1 MSALRKV
8 ACVEIGGIPIALS
21 TSDDA
26 FLDLLNQRYTGFLS
40 SSPPEF
46 ELEFDL
52 TSSGPISDDDVRV
65 RLNDNANREWILERG
80 DFRANW
86 NSRTGRGTVRQNSNP
101 YSLDSVLRIL
111 HSLILAERG
120 GFLLH
125 AASAI
130 CDGHAFL
137 FSGVSGAGKTTMT
150 KLAPSDTTL
159 LTDEISYL
167 RPNAGGY
174 SAFGTP
180 FAGELARSGEN
191 CAAPVSALFFLEQG
205 PENRIQELSSAEAVR
220 RLMRNILFFAEDR
233 GLVEKLFATAC
244 DFADRVPIRR
254 LTFYPDASVWDLIRN
269 FEGNFGAKF
278 EKSPAAI
285 SATASRSRPSM
296 PDNCTY
302 TYIARSSAIAA
313 RALAGEMMVM
323 NSADST
329 FFTLNEV
336 ATAIF
341 QAADGRTPLHEI
353 VRDRVCDQ
361 FDVDS
366 EQAQSDAE
374 QFVAELSGHGILMV
388 SNQPLSSDA
397 APETRR

>member
-1 MSALRKV
+1 VTAPQKV

-26 FLDLLNQRYTGFLS
+26 FLDLLRQRYGGFLS
-40 SSPPEF
+40 ASRPEF

-52 TSSGPISDDDVRV
+52 TSSGPVSDDDVRV
-65 RLNDNANREWILERG
+65 RRNNDAVNNQEWILERG
-80 DFRANW
+80 DFRARW
-86 NSRTGRGTVRQNSNP
+86 DPRTGRGRVRQNSNP

-130 CDGHAFL
+130 CDGRAFL

-150 KLAPSDTTL
+150 KLAPSDATL

-167 RPNAGGY
+167 RPSLRPSASGY

-191 CAAPVSALFFLEQG
+191 CLAPVAALFFLEQG

-233 GLVEKLFATAC
+233 ILVEKLFATAC
-244 DFADRVPIRR
+244 DFASRVPIRR
-254 LTFYPDASVWDLIRN
+254 LTFYPDARVWDLVRSFDPN
-269 FEGNFGAKF
+269 VKGNLKGGSGRGCDRRFE
-278 EKSPAAI
+278 
-285 SATASRSRPSM
+285 
-296 PDNCTY
+296 
-302 TYIARSSAIAA
+302 
-313 RALAGEMMVM
+313 
-323 NSADST
+323 
-329 FFTLNEV
+329 
-336 ATAIF
+336 
-341 QAADGRTPLHEI
+341 
-353 VRDRVCDQ
+353 
-361 FDVDS
+361 
-366 EQAQSDAE
+366 
-374 QFVAELSGHGILMV
+374 EL
-388 SNQPLSSDA
+388 
-397 APETRR
+397 PEYA